1 LSSAIPT
8 TLRCAVYTRKSH
20 EEGLDQDFNSLD
32 AQSESCRAYI
42 LSQAGLGW
50 QLRDRSYDD
59 GGISGGHM
67 DRPGL
72 QALIADIEAGLIDV
86 VIVYKVDRLTRS
98 LSDFSRLVE
107 AFDKHGVSF
116 VSVTQAF
123 NTTTSMGRLTLNV
136 LLSFAQFERE
146 VTAERIRDK
155 IAASKAKGMWMGG
168 LLPLGYRSEGRK
180 LVIEE
185 EGQRQDE
192 GLGEA
197 ETVRTI
203 FTLSAEQKN
212 VRLVK
217 LALDAMGVLSKQRTT
232 KTGKATGGKPFSRG
246 HLHRILT
253 NPVYTGKIVHKG
265 TVHDGLHDPI
275 ISQEVWDRAQA
286 LLEDNASNR
295 THKTNANSS
304 LILAGLLEGFE
315 GHPLVPHYTKAHGKR
330 YRYYVSRDLKT
341 GDQDSGWR
349 IPAKTIEPVVLSTIR
364 EHLTDDRK
372 FIELLHLEGAEA
384 MSLQAILANAKEL
397 AVQLMFKDRA
407 RLQSIIPK
415 LIKRVVL
422 EQDQITIYLSAAGLA
437 EHLPAIPS
445 ITHYGASDYS
455 ITAPINIRRRG
466 QEMKMVLGAKAVPA
480 SNVDDALVLLV
491 ARAVL
496 LRDQLETNEIT
507 SIGEFAEAQS
517 IHHSD
522 AKKLVPLGYLAP
534 SIIEDILKGHQPVE
548 LTARELHRM
557 TDLPLCWAEQRHR
570 LAFH

>member
-1 LSSAIPT
+1 MTSAAPT

-86 VIVYKVDRLTRS
+86 VVVYKVDRLTRS

-107 AFDKHGVSF
+107 AFDKHCVSF

-155 IAASKAKGMWMGG
+155 IAASKVKGMWMGG
-168 LLPLGYRSEGRK
+168 LVPLGYRSEGRK

-185 EGQRQDE
+185 EGQRKDE

-203 FTLSAEQKN
+203 FRLYIEHRN

-217 LALDAMGVLSKQRTT
+217 LALDEIGVLSKQRTT
-232 KTGKATGGKPFSRG
+232 KTGKTTGGKPFSRG

-253 NPVYTGKIVHKG
+253 NPVYIGKIVHKG
-265 TVHDGLHDPI
+265 TVHDGLHEAI
-275 ISQEVWDRAQA
+275 ISQDIWDRAQT
-286 LLEDNASNR
+286 LLEDNAGTR
-295 THKTNANSS
+295 TKKTNTNTS
-304 LILAGLLEGFE
+304 LILAGRLEDTE
-315 GHPLVPHYTKAHGKR
+315 GRPLVPHYTKAHGKR

-341 GDQDSGWR
+341 GEHDSGWR
-349 IPAKTIEPVVLSTIR
+349 IPAKTIEPIVLSLLR
-364 EHLTDDRK
+364 EYLTDDQK
-372 FIELLHLEGAEA
+372 LIKLLRLHGADA
-384 MSLQAILANAKEL
+384 TSLQAILANAKAL
-397 AVQLMFKDRA
+397 VGQLTLKDRMSL
-407 RLQSIIPK
+407 RSIVPK
-415 LIKRVVL
+415 LIDRIVL
-422 EQDQITIYLSAAGLA
+422 EQGQITIYLSAGGLA
-437 EHLPAIPS
+437 DHFPAIPPS
-445 ITHYGASDYS
+445 TDDNANPYVIST
-455 ITAPINIRRRG
+455 PINIRRRG
-466 QEMKMVLGAKAVPA
+466 QEMKMVLGAKDIPA
-480 SNVDDALVLLV
+480 SNIDDALVLLV

-496 LRDQLETNEIT
+496 LRDQFETSEIT
-507 SIGEFAEAQS
+507 SIGEFAEVHG

-522 AKKLVPLGYLAP
+522 AKKLIPLGYLAP

-557 TDLPLCWAEQRHR
+557 TDLPLCWAQQRQR

>member
-1 LSSAIPT
+1 
-8 TLRCAVYTRKSH
+8 
-20 EEGLDQDFNSLD
+20 
-32 AQSESCRAYI
+32 
-42 LSQAGLGW
+42 
-50 QLRDRSYDD
+50 
-59 GGISGGHM
+59 M

-72 QALIADIEAGLIDV
+72 QALISDIEAGLIDV
-86 VIVYKVDRLTRS
+86 VVVYKVDRLTRS

-168 LLPLGYRSEGRK
+168 FVPLGYRSEGRK

-185 EGQRQDE
+185 GGRRQDE

-197 ETVRTI
+197 ETVRMI
-203 FTLSAEQKN
+203 FRLYAEHQN

-217 LALDAMGVLSKQRTT
+217 LALDEMGVLSKVRTT
-232 KTGKATGGKPFSRG
+232 KTGKTTGGKPFSRG

-253 NPVYTGKIVHKG
+253 NPVYIGKIVHKG
-265 TVHDGLHDPI
+265 TVHDGLHGSI
-275 ISQEVWDRAQA
+275 IRQEVWKETQA
-286 LLEDNASNR
+286 LLENNTGKR
-295 THKTNANSS
+295 TKKTNANSS
-304 LILAGLLEGFE
+304 LILAGLLEDAD

-349 IPAKTIEPVVLSTIR
+349 IPAKTIEPIALSIIR
-364 EHLTDDRK
+364 EHLTDDCK
-372 FIELLHLEGAEA
+372 LIQLLHLEEA
-384 MSLQAILANAKEL
+384 DVTSLQAMLTSAKEL
-397 AVQLMFKDRA
+397 ADQITLKDRTI
-407 RLQSIIPK
+407 LKSVVPK
-415 LIKRVVL
+415 LIDRIVL
-422 EQDQITIYLSAAGLA
+422 EQGQIRIYLSAIGLV
-437 EHLPAIPS
+437 EYLPAIPTSLHEGIRDFS
-445 ITHYGASDYS
+445 IAAS
-455 ITAPINIRRRG
+455 INIRRRG
-466 QEMKMVLGAKAVPA
+466 QEMKMVLGAKELPA
-480 SNVDDALVLLV
+480 SNIDDALVLLV

-496 LRDQLETNEIT
+496 LHHQLETNEIT
-507 SIGEFAEAQS
+507 SIGEFAEAQG

-534 SIIEDILKGHQPVE
+534 SIIEDIIKGHQPVE

-557 TDLPLCWAEQRHR
+557 TDLPLCWAEQRQR

>member
-1 LSSAIPT
+1 MTPVSPT
-8 TLRCAVYTRKSH
+8 ILRCAVYTRKSH

-50 QLRDRSYDD
+50 QRRDRSYDD

-86 VIVYKVDRLTRS
+86 VVVYKVDRLTRS

-107 AFDKHGVSF
+107 AFDKQAVSF

-168 LLPLGYRSEGRK
+168 LVPLGYRSEGRK

-185 EGQRQDE
+185 EGKRRGE

-203 FTLSAEQKN
+203 FRFYAEHKN

-217 LALDAMGVLSKQRTT
+217 LALDEMGSLSKQRTT
-232 KTGKATGGKPFSRG
+232 KTGKTTGGKPFSRG

-253 NPVYTGKIVHKG
+253 NPVYMGKIVHKG
-265 TVHDGLHDPI
+265 TVYEGQHEPI
-275 ISQEVWDRAQA
+275 ISKDVWDRTKA
-286 LLEDNASNR
+286 LLESNTGNRTKMTNAS
-295 THKTNANSS
+295 SS
-304 LILAGLLEGFE
+304 VILGGLLEDAE
-315 GHPLVPHYTKAHGKR
+315 GLQLVPHYTKAHGKR

-349 IPAKTIEPVVLSTIR
+349 IPAKTIEPVVLSLLT
-364 EHLTDDRK
+364 EHLTDDHK
-372 FIELLHLEGAEA
+372 LIQLLHLEAA
-384 MSLQAILANAKEL
+384 DATLLQSLFASAKEL
-397 AVQLMFKDRA
+397 AAQLKKSNRTN
-407 RLQSIIPK
+407 LQSLLSK
-415 LIKRVVL
+415 LIRRIVL
-422 EQDQITIYLSAAGLA
+422 EQGQITICLSAAGLA
-437 EHLPAIPS
+437 EYLPAIKS
-445 ITHYGASDYS
+445 ITDEGANDYS
-455 ITAPINIRRRG
+455 ITASINIRRRG
-466 QEMKMVLGAKAVPA
+466 QEMKMVLGAKDMPA
-480 SNVDDALVLLV
+480 SNIDDALVILV

-496 LRDQLETNEIT
+496 LRHQLETNEIT
-507 SIGEFAEAQS
+507 SIGEFAEAQGL
-517 IHHSD
+517 HHSD

-557 TDLPLCWAEQRHR
+557 TDLPLCWAQQRQR

>member
-1 LSSAIPT
+1 MASAASS

-86 VIVYKVDRLTRS
+86 VVVYKVDRLTRS
-98 LSDFSRLVE
+98 LSDFSRLFE
-107 AFDKHGVSF
+107 AFDKHCVSF

-155 IAASKAKGMWMGG
+155 IAASKVKGMWMGG
-168 LLPLGYRSEGRK
+168 LVPLGYRSEGRK

-185 EGQRQDE
+185 EGQRKDE

-203 FTLSAEQKN
+203 FRLYIEHRN

-217 LALDAMGVLSKQRTT
+217 LALDEIGVLSKQRTT
-232 KTGKATGGKPFSRG
+232 KTGKTTGGKPFSRG

-253 NPVYTGKIVHKG
+253 NPVYIGKIVHKG
-265 TVHDGLHDPI
+265 VVHDGLHEPI
-275 ISQEVWDRAQA
+275 ISQEVWEETQA
-286 LLEDNASNR
+286 LLETNTGNR
-295 THKTNANSS
+295 PHKTNANSS
-304 LILAGLLEGFE
+304 LILAGLLEDTE
-315 GHPLVPHYTKAHGKR
+315 SQPLVPHYTKAHGKR
-330 YRYYVSRDLKT
+330 YQYYVSRDLKT

-349 IPAKTIEPVVLSTIR
+349 IPAMTIEPVVLSLLI
-364 EHLTDDRK
+364 EHLTDNQK
-372 FIELLHLEGAEA
+372 LIQLLHLDRADA
-384 MSLQAILANAKEL
+384 TLLQALLASAKALATEL
-397 AVQLMFKDRA
+397 KCNDLKA
-407 RLQSIIPK
+407 LQSMISK
-415 LIKRVVL
+415 LIKCIIL
-422 EQDQITIYLSAAGLA
+422 ERGQIIICLNDTGLA
-437 EHLPAIPS
+437 EYFPVIQS
-445 ITHYGASDYS
+445 ITDEGTSDFS

-496 LRDQLETNEIT
+496 LRHQLDTNEIT
-507 SIGEFAEAQS
+507 SIGEYAEAQG

-548 LTARELHRM
+548 LTARELHLM
-557 TDLPLCWAEQRHR
+557 TDLPLCWAEQRQR

>member
-1 LSSAIPT
+1 MSSAIPT

-86 VIVYKVDRLTRS
+86 VVVYKVDRLTRS

-107 AFDKHGVSF
+107 SFDKYGVSF

-155 IAASKAKGMWMGG
+155 IAASKAKGIWMGG
-168 LLPLGYRSEGRK
+168 LVPLGYRSEGRK

-203 FTLSAEQKN
+203 FRLYAEHQN

-217 LALDAMGVLSKQRTT
+217 LALDEMRVMSKVRTT
-232 KTGKATGGKPFSRG
+232 KTGKTTGGKPFSRG
-246 HLHRILT
+246 HLHRLLT
-253 NPVYTGKIVHKG
+253 NPVYIGKIVHKG
-265 TVHDGLHDPI
+265 TVHDGLHQPL
-275 ISQEVWDRAQA
+275 ISQEVWDRTQA
-286 LLEDNASNR
+286 LLENNTGKRS
-295 THKTNANSS
+295 HKTNANSS
-304 LILAGLLEGFE
+304 LILAGLLEDAE

-349 IPAKTIEPVVLSTIR
+349 IPAKTIEPVVLSIIR
-364 EHLTDDRK
+364 EHLTNDQK
-372 FIELLHLEGAEA
+372 LIKLLHLEAA
-384 MSLQAILANAKEL
+384 DATSLQTILADGKEL
-397 AVQLMFKDRA
+397 AGQLTLKDRTSL
-407 RLQSIIPK
+407 RSIFPK
-415 LIKRVVL
+415 LIDRIAL
-422 EQDQITIYLSAAGLA
+422 QRGQITIHLSANGLV
-437 EHLPAIPS
+437 EYLHNIPLS
-445 ITHYGASDYS
+445 THDEPNAYS
-455 ITAPINIRRRG
+455 INALINIRRRG
-466 QEMKMVLGAKAVPA
+466 QEMKMVLGARAMPA

-491 ARAVL
+491 ARAFL
-496 LRDQLETNEIT
+496 LRHLLETNEIT
-507 SIGEFAEAQS
+507 SIGEFAEAQG

-534 SIIEDILKGHQPVE
+534 SIIEDVLKGHQPVE

-557 TDLPLCWAEQRHR
+557 PDFPLCWAEQRQR

>member
-1 LSSAIPT
+1 MTSAAPT

-72 QALIADIEAGLIDV
+72 QALISDIEAGLIDV
-86 VIVYKVDRLTRS
+86 VVVYKVDRLTRS

-168 LLPLGYRSEGRK
+168 FVPLGYRSEGRK

-185 EGQRQDE
+185 GGRRQDE

-197 ETVRTI
+197 ETVRMI
-203 FTLSAEQKN
+203 FRLYAEHQN

-217 LALDAMGVLSKQRTT
+217 LALDEMGVLSKVRTT
-232 KTGKATGGKPFSRG
+232 KTGKTTGGKPFSRG

-253 NPVYTGKIVHKG
+253 NPVYIGKIVHKG
-265 TVHDGLHDPI
+265 TVHDGLHGSI
-275 ISQEVWDRAQA
+275 IRQEVWKETQA
-286 LLEDNASNR
+286 LLENNTGKR
-295 THKTNANSS
+295 TKKTNANSS
-304 LILAGLLEGFE
+304 LILAGLLEDAD

-349 IPAKTIEPVVLSTIR
+349 IPAKTIEPIALSIIR
-364 EHLTDDRK
+364 EHLTDDCK
-372 FIELLHLEGAEA
+372 LIQLLHLEEA
-384 MSLQAILANAKEL
+384 DVTSLQAMLTSAKEL
-397 AVQLMFKDRA
+397 ADQITLKDRTI
-407 RLQSIIPK
+407 LQSVVPK
-415 LIKRVVL
+415 LIDRIVL
-422 EQDQITIYLSAAGLA
+422 EQGQIRIYLSAIGLV
-437 EHLPAIPS
+437 EYLPAIPTSLHEGIRDFS
-445 ITHYGASDYS
+445 IAAS
-455 ITAPINIRRRG
+455 INIRRRG
-466 QEMKMVLGAKAVPA
+466 QEMKMVLGAKELPA
-480 SNVDDALVLLV
+480 SNIDDALVLLV

-496 LRDQLETNEIT
+496 LHHQLETNEIT
-507 SIGEFAEAQS
+507 SIGEFAEAQG

-534 SIIEDILKGHQPVE
+534 SIIEDIIKGHQPVE

-557 TDLPLCWAEQRHR
+557 TDLPLCWAEQRQR

>member
-1 LSSAIPT
+1 MTSAAPT

-72 QALIADIEAGLIDV
+72 LALIADIEAGLIDV
-86 VIVYKVDRLTRS
+86 VVVYKVDRLTRS

-168 LLPLGYRSEGRK
+168 LVPLGYRSEGRK

-185 EGQRQDE
+185 GGRRQDE

-197 ETVRTI
+197 ETVRMI
-203 FTLSAEQKN
+203 FRLYAEHKN

-217 LALDAMGVLSKQRTT
+217 LALDETRVLSKQRTT
-232 KTGKATGGKPFSRG
+232 KTGKTTGGKPFSRG
-246 HLHRILT
+246 HLHRILI

-265 TVHDGLHDPI
+265 VVHDGLHAPI
-275 ISQEVWDRAQA
+275 ISQEVWEETQI
-286 LLEDNASNR
+286 LLETNTGSR
-295 THKTNANSS
+295 TKKTNGNSS
-304 LILAGLLEGFE
+304 LILAGLLEDAE

-341 GDQDSGWR
+341 GNQDSGWR
-349 IPAKTIEPVVLSTIR
+349 IPAKTIEPVVLSIIR
-364 EHLTDDRK
+364 EHLTDDQK
-372 FIELLHLEGAEA
+372 LIKLLHPEA
-384 MSLQAILANAKEL
+384 ADATSLQTILADGKAL
-397 AVQLMFKDRA
+397 AGQLTLKDRTSL
-407 RLQSIIPK
+407 RSIFPK
-415 LIKRVVL
+415 LIQRIVL
-422 EQDQITIYLSAAGLA
+422 KQGQITICLSAAGLA
-437 EHLPAIPS
+437 DHFPATS
-445 ITHYGASDYS
+445 SSTHEGTSDFWITE
-455 ITAPINIRRRG
+455 PINIRRRG
-466 QEMKMVLGAKAVPA
+466 QEMKMVLGAKNVPT

-496 LRDQLETNEIT
+496 LRKQLETNKIT
-507 SIGEFAEAQS
+507 SIGEFAEAQG
-517 IHHSD
+517 IHQSD

-557 TDLPLCWAEQRHR
+557 TDLPLCWAHQRHR